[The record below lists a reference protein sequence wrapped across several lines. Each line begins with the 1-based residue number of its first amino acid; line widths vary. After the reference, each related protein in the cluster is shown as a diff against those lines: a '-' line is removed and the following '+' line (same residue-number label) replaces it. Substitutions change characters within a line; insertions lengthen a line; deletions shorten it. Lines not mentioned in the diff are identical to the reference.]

1 LSPNAGADILWAGVL
16 RFASFRLF
24 RTVARRTPVM
34 SSRLFAWLLLL
45 ILPLSACAQAPAGS
59 PQAGVDYEV
68 LPQGQ
73 RWAPV
78 RPGRIEVAEVFA
90 YWCHHCADFQ
100 PRVDAWNKTRPADVD
115 FVYVPAAFDP
125 EDAFAR
131 AYFAADM
138 AKVLPKVHQGLY
150 DAIHETGSLPRSNA
164 TVDEVGAWFGRQG
177 LNAARLTASMRSPA
191 VDERM
196 RKAREFM
203 IANRVSGTP
212 TLVVNGKYVV
222 RARRQE
228 DRMGVV
234 DALIAMERAA
244 MQRAGTGAA
253 PTRPR

>member
-1 LSPNAGADILWAGVL
+1 
-16 RFASFRLF
+16 
-24 RTVARRTPVM
+24 M

-45 ILPLSACAQAPAGS
+45 LLPLNACAQAPAPTGT

-73 RWAPV
+73 RWAPAK
-78 RPGRIEVAEVFA
+78 PGRIEVAEVFA

-115 FVYVPAAFDP
+115 FVYVAAAFDP

-131 AYFAADM
+131 AYFAAEI
-138 AKVLPKVHQGLY
+138 AKVLPRVHQGLY
-150 DAIHETGSLPRSNA
+150 DAIHQTGSLPRSNA
-164 TVDEVGAWFGRQG
+164 SVDEIGAWFGRQG
-177 LNAARLTASMRSPA
+177 LNAAKLTASMRSPA

-196 RKAREFM
+196 RRAREFM
-203 IANRVSGTP
+203 IANRVGGTP

-222 RARRQE
+222 RTRRQE
-228 DRMGVV
+228 DRMRVV

-244 MQRAGTGAA
+244 MASA
-253 PTRPR
+253 PRKPR

>member
-1 LSPNAGADILWAGVL
+1 
-16 RFASFRLF
+16 
-24 RTVARRTPVM
+24 M

-45 ILPLSACAQAPAGS
+45 IFPLSACAQAPAPAAP

-73 RWAPV
+73 RWAPGK
-78 RPGRIEVAEVFA
+78 PGRIEVAEVFA

-100 PRVDAWNKTRPADVD
+100 PRVDAWNRTRPADVD
-115 FVYVPAAFDP
+115 FVYVPAAFEP

-131 AYFAADM
+131 AFFAADI
-138 AKVLPKVHQGLY
+138 AKVLPRVHQGLY
-150 DAIHETGSLPRSNA
+150 DAIHQTGSLPRSNA
-164 TVDEVGAWFGRQG
+164 TVDEVGGWFGRQG
-177 LNAARLTASMRSPA
+177 LNAPKLTASMRSA
-191 VDERM
+191 VVDERM
-196 RKAREFM
+196 RRAREFM

-222 RARRQE
+222 RARRPE
-228 DRMGVV
+228 DRMRVV

-244 MQRAGTGAA
+244 MQRAGTGPA

>member
-1 LSPNAGADILWAGVL
+1 
-16 RFASFRLF
+16 
-24 RTVARRTPVM
+24 M

-45 ILPLSACAQAPAGS
+45 IFPLSACAQAPAPAAP

-73 RWAPV
+73 RWAPGK
-78 RPGRIEVAEVFA
+78 PGRIEVAEVFA

-100 PRVDAWNKTRPADVD
+100 PRVDAWNRTRPADVD
-115 FVYVPAAFDP
+115 FVYVPAAFEP

-131 AYFAADM
+131 AFFAADI
-138 AKVLPKVHQGLY
+138 AKVLPRVHQGLY
-150 DAIHETGSLPRSNA
+150 DAIHQTGSLPRSNA

-177 LNAARLTASMRSPA
+177 LNAPKLTASMRSA
-191 VDERM
+191 VVDERM
-196 RKAREFM
+196 RRAREFM

-222 RARRQE
+222 RARRPE
-228 DRMGVV
+228 DRMRVV

-244 MQRAGTGAA
+244 MQRAGTGPA